1 MLINKWRKEYVR
13 YFYRHL
19 YEKYKWPQDVIM
31 RRAGI
36 NAMVKGSDGEI
47 VKLLEI
53 YGIPTPCNQKKQ
65 SLESVTYGI
74 QMNRLVG
81 AQEKPGWIWYSKA
94 DYMIYCIP
102 ITGGMIFHRMKLAD
116 LRDWLADGRK
126 HRRYPVENLKYGGEI
141 RRICSEADGLVVPRA
156 PTTRYPYGNLGET
169 SSGKRKSLTSFRIDG
184 TYPVTDL

>member
-141 RRICSEADGLVVPRA
+141 RRIRMADVQSAIDVEVYRMKKNEKVELLR
-156 PTTRYPYGNLGET
+156 
-169 SSGKRKSLTSFRIDG
+169 SGRSCGPESADH
-184 TYPVTDL
+184 